1 MRWNT
6 HLLSAMLSLS
16 TLTSADPTWPSQ
28 NDELEEIMYQVKG
41 YRSRQFGGT
50 VIPCSSQ
57 ASGPGRH
64 NAAEWLRAAFHD
76 MATTTIIGG
85 PRQGGLDGS
94 LQYEI
99 ISSDNIGPAFNTT
112 LKFMADYYT
121 SKSSVAD
128 LLAMGVYYAV
138 RSCGGPV
145 VPVAGGRID
154 AKEGGPIGVPLPQN
168 SAFTFG
174 QQFTRMGFDQ
184 TEMIQVVACGHSI
197 GGVHETEFP
206 QIVPLGSTGNG
217 EAPMDSTVDVFDN
230 KVVTEY
236 ISGNTTN
243 PMVVGPS
250 IQATRNSDFKVFN
263 SDGNGTISAMADPET
278 FRSICA
284 TVLRKMIEVVPDDVV
299 LTDPIQ
305 PYAVKPVDMQ
315 LTLNPGASTLQLS
328 GFIRVRTTE
337 FGDDSA
343 ESVILTYKNRSGG
356 DNCGTLSCTH
366 TLNLLGA
373 TEGFDDTF
381 VWFPINV
388 EIPAT
393 SGISSFTLTVNMAS
407 GTSQAYD
414 NNGDSYRVQ
423 DAILMQKP
431 QSCLLQGKLD
441 VVAAVRNDLNN
452 SAPVNLHLSYKT
464 PFAGPNRPVPTLNDA
479 IVQMKKGTC
488 VGLYTLYTATYEGI
502 GDLDYAT
509 KIDVVTGTG
518 ASASQD
524 AFKAASGLGATCVA
538 FQAPPDSMCSRADD
552 PDPPEETSTSVTVT
566 PTVTSSGTVTSTAA
580 VETPFHRPTLGNFTL
595 VGCNT
600 EPTAAGARALAGASY
615 VYDGM
620 TLESCMSNCTGFYYW
635 GTEFGRECYCG
646 NKVHASS
653 TNVTLD
659 ECNIVCSGDE
669 TEYCGAG
676 DRLELYVTTAP
687 IPTPTGT
694 LAIKPTVTP
703 YLRIGCYEELP
714 SRALTGGVF
723 PSDEMTLEL
732 CASNCGGFTYFAAEY
747 GRECYCGQFID
758 ARSNVT
764 DDVDCSMVCAGDETE
779 YCGGSDRLEM
789 YRLINPPTSTSTMPT
804 PTVTPTHKPTVP
816 PYAFEGCWTEG
827 DGVRALDAKS
837 TAGNV
842 TLESC
847 AEFCQDYHFF
857 GTEFGD
863 ECHCGDILATSANS
877 TNLTDCNTAC
887 AGDPSEYCGAS
898 NRLNLYYS
906 NTTAGPSQPL
916 VIGTYSWYGCQTEG
930 TEVRALASKTYV
942 NGTMTLEICA
952 TTCEGFTYFGT
963 EFGDECYCGNEF
975 GMGSVVAPGSQC
987 SMACGGDA
995 MQLCGAGNRLS
1006 VYELTPTT
1014 PGTPPDTPGTPDE
1027 PDTPPGEGEE

>member
-6 HLLSAMLSLS
+6 QFLSAMLSLS
-16 TLTSADPTWPSQ
+16 TLTRANPTWPSQ
-28 NDELEEIMYQVKG
+28 IDELEEIMYQVQG

-76 MATTTIIGG
+76 MATTTIAGG

-94 LQYEI
+94 LQYELT
-99 ISSDNIGPAFNTT
+99 SSDNIGPAFNTT

-121 SKSSVAD
+121 SKSGVAD
-128 LLAMGVYYAV
+128 LLALGVYYAV

-145 VPVAGGRID
+145 VPFASGRID
-154 AKEGGPIGVPLPQN
+154 AKQGGPIGVPLPQN

-184 TEMIQVVACGHSI
+184 TEMIQVVACGHTI

-206 QIVPLGSTGNG
+206 QIVPVGSTANG
-217 EAPMDSTVDVFDN
+217 EKAMDSTVDTFDN
-230 KVVTEY
+230 KIVTEY

-250 IQATRNSDFKVFN
+250 IQATRNADFKVFN
-263 SDGNGTISAMADPET
+263 SDGNATVRAMTDPGT
-278 FRSICA
+278 FRSTCA

-315 LTLNPGASTLQLS
+315 LSLNAGASTLQLS
-328 GFIRVRTTE
+328 GLIRVRSTE
-337 FGDDSA
+337 FGDDTA
-343 ESVILTYKNRSGG
+343 ESVVLTYKDRSGG
-356 DNCGTLSCTH
+356 DDCGTLGCTY
-366 TLNLLGA
+366 TADLLGA
-373 TEGFDDTF
+373 TQGFDDTF
-381 VWFPINV
+381 VWFPINF
-388 EIPAT
+388 EIPAS

-407 GTSQAYD
+407 GTPQDYD
-414 NNGDSYRVQ
+414 NNGNGYPMQ
-423 DAILMQKP
+423 DAIFMQKP
-431 QSCLLQGKLD
+431 QSCLLEGKLK
-441 VVAAVRNDLNN
+441 VVAAVRNDLN
-452 SAPVNLHLSYKT
+452 SSGPINLQLSYKT
-464 PFAGPNRPVPTLNDA
+464 PVGDPNRPVPTLNDDT
-479 IVQMKKGTC
+479 VEMTKDNC
-488 VGLYTLYTATYEGI
+488 VGLYTFYTADYDDL

-509 KIDVVTGTG
+509 KIDVVAG
-518 ASASQD
+518 AGESASRD
-524 AFKAASGLGATCVA
+524 AFKAASSLGATCVA
-538 FQAPPDSMCSRADD
+538 FNAPPGTLCSRADD
-552 PDPPEETSTSVTVT
+552 PDPPEGTVTPTVT
-566 PTVTSSGTVTSTAA
+566 PTVTSSVTVTSTAA
-580 VETPFHRPTLGNFTL
+580 AETPFHRETLGNFTL

-600 EPTAAGARALAGASY
+600 EPTAAGARALSGASY

-620 TLESCMSNCTGFYYW
+620 TLESCMNNCTGYYYW

-659 ECNIVCSGDE
+659 ECNVVCSGDE

-676 DRLELYVTTAP
+676 NRLELYATTDP
-687 IPTPTGT
+687 IPTPTDP
-694 LAIKPTVTP
+694 AIKPTVTP

-714 SRALTGGVF
+714 SRALTGGIF
-723 PSDEMTLEL
+723 PSDSMTLEL
-732 CASNCGGFTYFAAEY
+732 CASNCAGFTYFGTEY

-764 DDVDCSMVCAGDETE
+764 DDADCNMPCGGDGSE
-779 YCGGSDRLEM
+779 YCGGSNRLEM
-789 YRLINPPTSTSTMPT
+789 YRLINPPTSTSMMPT
-804 PTVTPTHKPTVP
+804 PTVTPTNKPTVAG
-816 PYAFEGCWTEG
+816 YASEGCWTEG

-847 AEFCQDYHFF
+847 AGFCQDYHYF

-863 ECHCGDILATSANS
+863 ECHCGDSLAASSNMTD
-877 TNLTDCNTAC
+877 LTECNTPC
-887 AGDPSEYCGAS
+887 SGDPSEYCGAS

-916 VIGTYSWYGCQTEG
+916 VVGNYSWYGCQTEG
-930 TEVRALASKTYV
+930 TGVRALAGKTLV
-942 NGTMTLEICA
+942 DNGMSLEVCA
-952 TTCEGFTYFGT
+952 TFCAGFTYFGT
-963 EFGDECYCGNEF
+963 EYGAECYCGDEF
-975 GMGSVVAPGSQC
+975 GEGSVTAPSNQC

-995 MQLCGAGNRLS
+995 TQLCGAGNRLS
-1006 VYELTPTT
+1006 VYQLTPAT
-1014 PGTPPDTPGTPDE
+1014 PGTPAE
-1027 PDTPPGEGEE
+1027 EGA